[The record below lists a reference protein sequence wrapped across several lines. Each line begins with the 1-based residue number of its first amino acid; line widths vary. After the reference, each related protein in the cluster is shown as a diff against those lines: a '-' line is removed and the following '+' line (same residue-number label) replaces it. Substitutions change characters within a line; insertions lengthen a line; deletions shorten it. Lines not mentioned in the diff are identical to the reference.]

1 MLLLKYILLHK
12 LNSITNLKFL
22 KNSITNLNK
31 YINSK
36 LLIRDIDN
44 LLLKI
49 QNPITEFVTI
59 NEINS
64 LNNIVHEF
72 TSDSFNKSYFINNNF
87 CNKLTNLWS
96 LLEGIY
102 IINPAEMV
110 NCINNL
116 TEKRVPPKFNNFE
129 KNKFVIEMTDK
140 FIQKTRKIN
149 NVSDFIFDQV
159 KYDKEHHQL
168 DVLSICGMLL
178 SFVLNAESHL
188 YFVIE
193 NIKKAQK
200 ILNITYDIEEIF
212 SIESKV
218 IQNTESVIDIH
229 ALRNAVSH
237 GAFTVYY
244 DYNIREYF
252 VDFKGILNSYNYN
265 KKYSGCQLLI
275 LYANYDK
282 LKDIQELFIRIAF
295 LKATLKLFFL
305 AKH

>member
-1 MLLLKYILLHK
+1 M
-12 LNSITNLKFL
+12 
-22 KNSITNLNK
+22 
-31 YINSK
+31 
-36 LLIRDIDN
+36 RDIDN

-59 NEINS
+59 REINT

-72 TSDSFNKSYFINNNF
+72 TSDSFNKCYFINSNF
-87 CNKLTNLWS
+87 SNKLTNLWS

-102 IINPAEMV
+102 ITNPSEMV

-116 TEKRVPPKFNNFE
+116 TEKRVPAKFNNIE
-129 KNKFVIEMTDK
+129 KNKFINEMTHK

-149 NVSDFIFDQV
+149 NVSNFIFDQV

-200 ILNITYDIEEIF
+200 ILNLTQDIEEIF

-252 VDFKGILNSYNYN
+252 VDFKGVLNSYNYN
-265 KKYSGCQLLI
+265 KKYSSCQLLI
-275 LYANYDK
+275 LYSNYDK

-305 AKH
+305 VKH

>member
-22 KNSITNLNK
+22 KNSIINLNK
-31 YINSK
+31 YINSN

-44 LLLKI
+44 LILKI

-72 TSDSFNKSYFINNNF
+72 ISDSFNKSYFINNNF
-87 CNKLTNLWS
+87 SNKLTNLWR
-96 LLEGIY
+96 LLEEIY
-102 IINPAEMV
+102 LINPAEMV

-116 TEKRVPPKFNNFE
+116 TEKHVPPKFNNFE
-129 KNKFVIEMTDK
+129 KNKFIIEMTDK
-140 FIQKTRKIN
+140 FTQKTRKIN

-193 NIKKAQK
+193 NIKKVAK
-200 ILNITYDIEEIF
+200 NIE
-212 SIESKV
+212 
-218 IQNTESVIDIH
+218 
-229 ALRNAVSH
+229 
-237 GAFTVYY
+237 
-244 DYNIREYF
+244 YN
-252 VDFKGILNSYNYN
+252 L
-265 KKYSGCQLLI
+265 
-275 LYANYDK
+275 
-282 LKDIQELFIRIAF
+282 
-295 LKATLKLFFL
+295 
-305 AKH
+305 